1 MRFRRKR
8 LLGCFS
14 SLVLIACVFC
24 LLPFRLMLPGGYL
37 PEHLSRGKDIV
48 SITAIEDTYKVTI
61 SSHGRMLLLLTP
73 EGPFP
78 TWSAET
84 TLVAI
89 GDGSPAE
96 RDGLLLQKYTLG
108 KDLIDE
114 HDYFTSGNLWISEK
128 DKILVLT
135 VEYRKEYSHLLNHSA
150 TYRNVSIDRPT
161 ITPLTKDTKIS
172 ELDGCYL
179 RATGAFN
186 DNGDHFLAAGQSL
199 FTYSSYVH
207 DKSAVYEIIAVVH
220 VRDYEGKNRPAI
232 SIVSMKTV
240 SPKRRK

>member
-1 MRFRRKR
+1 
-8 LLGCFS
+8 
-14 SLVLIACVFC
+14 
-24 LLPFRLMLPGGYL
+24 MLPGGYL